1 MINLPALTLLMLLQ
15 TVTGP
20 LRINSGYR
28 SPEHN
33 RRVGGVPTS
42 KHIEGKAF
50 DIATHHLNSK
60 QKQELIKQARQL
72 FDYVKVYKTHIH
84 VHIN

>member
-1 MINLPALTLLMLLQ
+1 VIAPAALTLLLILQ
-15 TVTGP
+15 TVVGP

-28 SPEHN
+28 TPEHN

-50 DIATHHLNSK
+50 DIATHHLNSQ
-60 QKQELIKQARQL
+60 QKRELIKRARQL
-72 FDYVKVYKTHIH
+72 FDYVKIYKTHIH
-84 VHIN
+84 VHIK